1 MGPFLFMKERL
12 NNLIN
17 SVVAYAPKADVAL
30 IRKAYDFAEQHH
42 GDQKRSS
49 GEPYITHPLAVA
61 EILASFKLDVPS
73 IITGLLHDTIEDTS
87 ATLEDIRKEFGKE
100 IETLVQ
106 GVTKLARIEVQSNVS
121 QQAENFRKLVLAMS
135 DDIRVLLIKL
145 CDRLHN
151 MRTIEHLPMEGTRR
165 RISLETL
172 EIYAPLA
179 ERMGMNSLQEELQDL
194 SFAQLNPDAYQS
206 IVERI
211 QHLHQLDKNTTALL
225 IKDLEY
231 ILKKEGIH
239 AEVLGREKRPYSIW
253 KKMQRKN
260 VTFEQLS
267 DVIAFRILVDSVADC
282 YQCLGLIHSEYF
294 VIPGRFKDY
303 ISTPK
308 PNNYRSLH
316 THVIGPNQHQ
326 IEIQIRTWDMQK
338 TSEYGVAAHW
348 KYKQGLS
355 SKKGT
360 QYPWIRGLLDIL
372 KNASEADEFLEN
384 TKLEMFQDQV
394 FCFTP
399 RGDLISLPRKSTPVD
414 FAYAVH
420 SELGDKCR
428 GAKINGKLMPLRTE
442 LRNGDQIEIL
452 SSPQQTPSPTWE
464 RFVVTGRAK
473 AHIRRFIRARKFS
486 QFVTLG
492 KSLLLREIKD
502 SEEVLEVHLKKVS
515 EHFEVKTL
523 EEIYARVGEGLLNA
537 GEVIKIARSK
547 QKNQGVE
554 EGEAISQV
562 LSVKS
567 SRSKE
572 ALEIQGL
579 IPGMAVHFAGCC
591 HPLPGEAI
599 TGVVNT
605 GKGITIHTSAC
616 ELLDQFEKEPKRLID
631 VAWGLSSGTEHVG
644 RLFVMLSNKAGSLGT
659 LTTLIGK
666 NEGNIINL
674 KITRRHYD
682 FFDMIID
689 INVRDLEHLQ
699 NILASLRAC
708 GIVNTAERV

>member
-1 MGPFLFMKERL
+1 MKERL

-17 SVVAYAPKADVAL
+17 SVLVYAPRANVDL
-30 IRKAYDFAEQHH
+30 IRKAYDFAEKHH
-42 GDQKRSS
+42 HDQKRSS
-49 GEPYITHPLAVA
+49 GEPYITHPVAVA
-61 EILASFKLDVPS
+61 ELLASLKLDVPS
-73 IITGLLHDTIEDTS
+73 IITGLLHDTIEDTA
-87 ATLEDIRKEFGKE
+87 ATLEDVRKEFGKE
-100 IETLVQ
+100 IEFLVQ
-106 GVTKLARIEVQSNVS
+106 GVTKLARIEVQSNLT

-151 MRTIEHLPMEGTRR
+151 MRTIEHLPREEARR

-179 ERMGMNSLQEELQDL
+179 ERMGMNTLQEELQDL
-194 SFAQLNPDAYQS
+194 SFAQLNPDAYKA

-225 IKDLEY
+225 VKDLQY
-231 ILKKEGIH
+231 ILKKGGIT
-239 AEVLGREKRPYSIW
+239 AEVVGREKRPYSIW
-253 KKMQRKN
+253 KKMQSKN

-267 DVIAFRILVDSVADC
+267 DVIAFRVLVDSIADC

-316 THVIGPNQHQ
+316 THVIGPNQYQ
-326 IEIQIRTWDMQK
+326 IEIQIRTKDMQK

-360 QYPWIRGLLDIL
+360 QYPWVRGLLDIL

-399 RGDLISLPRKSTPVD
+399 RGDIIPLPRGATPVD

-420 SELGDKCR
+420 SDVGDKCR
-428 GAKINGKLMPLRTE
+428 GAKINGKLMPLRTA
-442 LRNGDQIEIL
+442 LRNGDQVEII
-452 SSPQQTPSPTWE
+452 SSPTQTPSPTWE

-473 AHIRRFIRARKFS
+473 AHIRRFIRSRKLS
-486 QFVTLG
+486 QFIVLG
-492 KSLLLREIKD
+492 KSMLLREIKD
-502 SEEVLEVHLKKVS
+502 SEEILEAHLKEVL
-515 EHFEVKTL
+515 EHFELKTV
-523 EEIYARVGEGLLNA
+523 EELYARVGEGLLNA
-537 GEVIKIARSK
+537 GEVIKISKSK
-547 QKNQGVE
+547 QKSQEKGE
-554 EGEAISQV
+554 EALPA

-567 SRSKE
+567 PKAKQ

-591 HPLPGEAI
+591 HPLPGEPI
-599 TGVVNT
+599 IGVVNT
-605 GKGITIHTSAC
+605 GKGITIHTGVC
-616 ELLDQFEKEPKRLID
+616 EFLEQFDKEPRRLID
-631 VAWGLSSGTEHVG
+631 VSWGQSEGAEHVG

-659 LTTLIGK
+659 LTTVIGK
-666 NEGNIINL
+666 NEGNIVNL

-689 INVRDLEHLQ
+689 INVKDLEHLQ
-699 NILASLRAC
+699 HILASLRAC